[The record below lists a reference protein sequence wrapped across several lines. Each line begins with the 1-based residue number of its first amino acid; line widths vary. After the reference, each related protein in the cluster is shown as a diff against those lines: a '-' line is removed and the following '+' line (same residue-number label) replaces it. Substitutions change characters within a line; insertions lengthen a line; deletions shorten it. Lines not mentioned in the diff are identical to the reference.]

1 MWQTS
6 DYGGEKY
13 IEKKY
18 LLVKYTAI
26 RILKIWAEKVAK

>member
-18 LLVKYTAI
+18 LKDTAI